1 MYILHAWRPHAH
13 AHEPCVVVF
22 DHEQVGWKHQET
34 IKELEAKR
42 KVKSTKFYEAK
53 KRIAALRAKAVAQV
67 EGAK

>member
-1 MYILHAWRPHAH
+1 M
-13 AHEPCVVVF
+13 VVF